1 MADFCLECSINTF
14 GKDFKDLANI
24 TSQKDWDKGLAQ
36 VVFCEGCGVIQV
48 DPDGNCVSSDC
59 MESAQSK
66 SRRYFVDTHH
76 VMLSI
81 YKQNNHPWIHQTK
94 GEKK

>member
-24 TSQKDWDKGLAQ
+24 TPQKDWDKGLAQ
-36 VVFCEGCGVIQV
+36 VVICEGCGAIQV

-59 MESAQSK
+59 MESTQSK
-66 SRRYFVDTHH
+66 SRRYFVDRHH
-76 VMLSI
+76 VMLSV
-81 YKQNNHPWIHQTK
+81 YKQNNHPWTHQTK